1 MLRQGQQRVRR
12 TSADSPMKSSTIKQL
27 LLIGLIS
34 AATSSAAFA
43 QPNEVVVA
51 TTGGTYNQAISEI
64 WFEPFTK
71 QTGIKVKT
79 VVATDAQMRSKA
91 QAMFEAKDV
100 AWDIIN
106 NVDILAASAQNRAF
120 TEDMTEFCKQFATRE
135 DLTENTCN
143 PSGVKITYNATLLAF
158 NADKFKDKQ
167 PQTWADFWNIKDF
180 PGPRALPNFGDPWR
194 VLAAA
199 LLADGVPPD
208 KLFPLDLDRAFKK
221 LDQIKPQLTLWW
233 KTGDQSQQGFRG
245 GDYVV
250 GMIWGTR
257 VSALKAE
264 GQPVQSSYDQA
275 FMLADT
281 MQILKNSP
289 NKEGAQALLKFYL
302 DNPAV
307 QAKFAEKFG
316 ITPVSQEAIKL
327 MSDEGRAKI
336 PTSPEAFD
344 KIVKHDPVWINDNQA
359 KMLEAWN
366 AWILK

>member
-1 MLRQGQQRVRR
+1 
-12 TSADSPMKSSTIKQL
+12 MKRL
-27 LLIGLIS
+27 LLVATFCGLT
-34 AATSSAAFA
+34 AGAAFA
-43 QPNEVVVA
+43 EQKEVVVA
-51 TTGGTYNQAISEI
+51 TTGGVFNQAISEI

-100 AWDIIN
+100 AWDMIN

-120 TEDMTEFCKQFATRE
+120 TEDLTEFCKQFAERR
-135 DLTENTCN
+135 DLANDTCN
-143 PSGVKITYNATLLAF
+143 ASGVKITYNATLLAF
-158 NADKFKDKQ
+158 NADKFKGLP
-167 PQTWADFWNIKDF
+167 PQTWADFWNVKDF

-199 LLADGVPPD
+199 LLADGVATD
-208 KLFPLDLDRAFKK
+208 QLFPLDLDRAFKK
-221 LDQIKPQLTLWW
+221 LDQIKPQVSLWW

-245 GDYVV
+245 GDYVM

-264 GQPVQSSYDQA
+264 GQPVQQSYDQA

-289 NKEGAQALLKFYL
+289 NGEGAQALLKFYL
-302 DNPAV
+302 ETPAV

-316 ITPVSQEAIKL
+316 VTPVSQDAIKL

-336 PTSPEAFD
+336 PTSSEAFK
-344 KIVKHDPVWINDNQA
+344 KIIKHDPAWINDNQA
-359 KMLEAWN
+359 RILEAWN
-366 AWILK
+366 AWMLK

>member
-1 MLRQGQQRVRR
+1 M
-12 TSADSPMKSSTIKQL
+12 TSSTLKQL

-34 AATSSAAFA
+34 AATSSAASA
-43 QPNEVVVA
+43 QQKEVVVA
-51 TTGGTYNQAISEI
+51 TTGGAYTQAISEI

-71 QTGIKVKT
+71 ETGIKVKT

-120 TEDMTEFCKQFATRE
+120 SEDMTEFCKQFADRK

-158 NADKFKDKQ
+158 NADKFKDKK
-167 PQTWADFWNIKDF
+167 PQTWADLWNTKDF
-180 PGPRALPNFGDPWR
+180 PGPRALPDFGDPWR

-199 LLADGVPPD
+199 LLADGVPAD

-221 LDQIKPQLTLWW
+221 LDQIKPQVTLWW

-245 GDYVV
+245 GDYVT
-250 GMIWGTR
+250 GMVWGTR

-264 GQPVQSSYDQA
+264 NQPVQSSYDQA

-281 MQILKNSP
+281 MQILKNAP
-289 NKEGAQALLKFYL
+289 NKDGAQALLKFYL
-302 DNPAV
+302 DHPAV

-316 ITPVSQEAIKL
+316 VTPVSQEAIKL

-336 PTSPEAFD
+336 PTSPDAFA
-344 KIVKHDPVWINDNQA
+344 KIIKHDPVWINENQA

-366 AWILK
+366 AWISK

>member
-1 MLRQGQQRVRR
+1 MSRQGQRR
-12 TSADSPMKSSTIKQL
+12 TRKTSADSPMKSSKMKQV
-27 LLIGLIS
+27 LLIGLIT
-34 AATSSAAFA
+34 AATSSAALA
-43 QPNEVVVA
+43 QQKEVVVA
-51 TTGGTYNQAISEI
+51 TTGGAYNQAISEI

-120 TEDMTEFCKQFATRE
+120 TEDMTEFCNQFAPRK
-135 DLTENTCN
+135 DLTANTCN
-143 PSGVKITYNATLLAF
+143 PSGVKITYNATLLGF
-158 NADKFKDKQ
+158 NADKFKDKK
-167 PQTWADFWNIKDF
+167 PQTWADYWNIKDF
-180 PGPRALPNFGDPWR
+180 PGPRALPDFGDPWR

-199 LLADGVPPD
+199 LLADGVPAD

-221 LDQIKPQLTLWW
+221 LDQIKPQVTLWW

-245 GDYVV
+245 GDYVA

-264 GQPVQSSYDQA
+264 GQPVQASYDQA

-289 NKEGAQALLKFYL
+289 N
-302 DNPAV
+302 
-307 QAKFAEKFG
+307 
-316 ITPVSQEAIKL
+316 
-327 MSDEGRAKI
+327 
-336 PTSPEAFD
+336 
-344 KIVKHDPVWINDNQA
+344 
-359 KMLEAWN
+359 
-366 AWILK
+366 

>member
-1 MLRQGQQRVRR
+1 
-12 TSADSPMKSSTIKQL
+12 MKRL
-27 LLIGLIS
+27 LLVGLIS
-34 AATSSAAFA
+34 AVTSSAAFA
-43 QPNEVVVA
+43 QQKEVVVA
-51 TTGGTYNQAISEI
+51 PTGGAYDQAISEI
-64 WFEPFTK
+64 WFAPFTK
-71 QTGIKVKT
+71 ETGIKVKT

-91 QAMFEAKDV
+91 QAMFAAKDV

-120 TEDMTEFCKQFATRE
+120 TEDMTEFCKQFVARK

-143 PSGVKITYNATLLAF
+143 PSGIRITYNATLLAF
-158 NADKFKDKQ
+158 NADKFKDKK
-167 PQTWADFWNIKDF
+167 PQNWADLWNVKDF

-199 LLADGVPPD
+199 LLADGVPAD

-221 LDQIKPQLTLWW
+221 LDQIKPQVTLWW
-233 KTGDQSQQGFRG
+233 KSGDQSQQGFRG
-245 GDYVV
+245 GDYVI

-264 GQPVQSSYDQA
+264 GQPVQLSYDQA

-289 NKEGAQALLKFYL
+289 NREGAQALLKFYL
-302 DNPAV
+302 DHPAV
-307 QAKFAEKFG
+307 QAKFAEKLG
-316 ITPVSQEAIKL
+316 ITPVSQDAIKL
-327 MSDEGRAKI
+327 MSDEARLKI
-336 PTSPEAFD
+336 PTSPEAFAQ
-344 KIVKHDPVWINDNQA
+344 IIKHDPAWINDNQA

-366 AWILK
+366 AWIMK

>member
-1 MLRQGQQRVRR
+1 MSGRRQQRVSKR
-12 TSADSPMKSSTIKQL
+12 SADAPVNASKMKQL

-34 AATSSAAFA
+34 AVTSSAAFA
-43 QPNEVVVA
+43 QQKEVVVA
-51 TTGGTYNQAISEI
+51 TTGGAYDRAISEI
-64 WFEPFTK
+64 WFAPFTE

-79 VVATDAQMRSKA
+79 VIATDAQMRSKA
-91 QAMFEAKDV
+91 QAMFQAKDV
-100 AWDIIN
+100 TWDIIN

-158 NADKFKDKQ
+158 NADKFKDKK
-167 PQTWADFWNIKDF
+167 PQSWADLWNIKDF

-199 LLADGVPPD
+199 LLADGVSANR
-208 KLFPLDLDRAFKK
+208 LFPLDLDRAFKK
-221 LDQIKPQLTLWW
+221 LDQIKPQVTLWW

-302 DNPAV
+302 ENPAV

-359 KMLEAWN
+359 KLLEEWN
-366 AWILK
+366 AWILR

>member
-1 MLRQGQQRVRR
+1 MSRQDQQWVRK
-12 TSADSPMKSSTIKQL
+12 TGKASAMRFSKVKQL
-27 LLIGLIS
+27 LLTGLLSVAI
-34 AATSSAAFA
+34 SSAAFA
-43 QPNEVVVA
+43 QQKEVVVA
-51 TTGGTYNQAISEI
+51 TTGGAYNQAITEI

-71 QTGIKVKT
+71 QTGINVKT

-100 AWDIIN
+100 TWDIIN

-120 TEDMTEFCKQFATRE
+120 TEDMTEFCKQFSTRE
-135 DLTENTCN
+135 DLTDSTCN

-158 NADKFKDKQ
+158 NADKFKDKK

-199 LLADGVPPD
+199 LLADGVPAD
-208 KLFPLDLDRAFKK
+208 KLFPLDIDRAFKK